1 MADIIKVSPEKL
13 RATASEFDSLGGNV
27 RNLPSQMM
35 TTVTGLGAQW
45 QGEAATAYINK
56 FKGLEDDIQ
65 RMCNMI
71 TEHSRDLQD
80 MAAAYERSDADNMAD
95 ANSLLDNVIE

>member
-1 MADIIKVSPEKL
+1 
-13 RATASEFDSLGGNV
+13 
-27 RNLPSQMM
+27 
-35 TTVTGLGAQW
+35 
-45 QGEAATAYINK
+45 
-56 FKGLEDDIQ
+56 
-65 RMCNMI
+65 MCNMI

>member
-27 RNLPSQMM
+27 RNLTSQMM
-35 TTVTGLGAQW
+35 TTVTGLGTQW

>member
-27 RNLPSQMM
+27 RNLTSQMM

-45 QGEAATAYINK
+45 QGEAATA
-56 FKGLEDDIQ
+56 
-65 RMCNMI
+65 
-71 TEHSRDLQD
+71 
-80 MAAAYERSDADNMAD
+80 
-95 ANSLLDNVIE
+95 